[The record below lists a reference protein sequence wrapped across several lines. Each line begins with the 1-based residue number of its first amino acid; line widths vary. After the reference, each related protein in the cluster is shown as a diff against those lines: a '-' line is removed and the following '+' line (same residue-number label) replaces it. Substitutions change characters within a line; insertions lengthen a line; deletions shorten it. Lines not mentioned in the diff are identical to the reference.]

1 MKHFQQNLLIVLALA
16 LCGLCAFQWH
26 GQTVQRQEITT
37 LNGMVSDK
45 NIAIQ
50 SAANSIATLNH
61 QVNQMDAR
69 LTELKAAAATNA
81 QLIVTQ
87 KLELERLQFANAG
100 LTDEIA
106 QYKSAVTT
114 MTARLKEAYAGIAKQ
129 NEAIT
134 NLVARRDDMVKKY
147 SDSVKDRNE
156 VVIKYNALVERI
168 QKQENSGAPQ

>member
-1 MKHFQQNLLIVLALA
+1 
-16 LCGLCAFQWH
+16 
-26 GQTVQRQEITT
+26 
-37 LNGMVSDK
+37 MVSDK

-50 SAANSIATLNH
+50 SATNSIATLNH

-69 LTELKAAAATNA
+69 LIELKAVAAPNA

-134 NLVARRDDMVKKY
+134 NLVAQRDDWVKKCN
-147 SDSVKDRNE
+147 DSVKDRN
-156 VVIKYNALVERI
+156 
-168 QKQENSGAPQ
+168 